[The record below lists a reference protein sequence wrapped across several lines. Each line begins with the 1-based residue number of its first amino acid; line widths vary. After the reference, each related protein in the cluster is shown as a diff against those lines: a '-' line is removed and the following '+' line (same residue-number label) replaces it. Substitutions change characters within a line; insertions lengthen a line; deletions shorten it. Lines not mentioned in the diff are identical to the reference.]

1 MAHIIRPKDTTR
13 DDERGMVGVEEVYGI
28 DRHENQYLEAHGFD
42 PTVSGISGSAHYK
55 GRGRVPGEAPVGS
68 PLPGGNWRG

>member
-13 DDERGMVGVEEVYGI
+13 DNAQGMVHVEEVYGVAA
-28 DRHENQYLEAHGFD
+28 HEDQYLEVHGFD

-55 GRGRVPGEAPVGS
+55 GRGRVKGEAPSGS
-68 PLPGGNWRG
+68 PLPGGNWKG